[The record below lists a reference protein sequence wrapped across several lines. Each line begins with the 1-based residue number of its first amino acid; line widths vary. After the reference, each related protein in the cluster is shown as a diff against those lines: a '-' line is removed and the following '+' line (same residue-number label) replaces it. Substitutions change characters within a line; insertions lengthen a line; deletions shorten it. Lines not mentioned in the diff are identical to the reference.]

1 MFRKAFLL
9 PVALI
14 SLPLIT
20 QAHDGHGF
28 FHGTE
33 LAHYLS
39 SPGHAVPLV
48 LVVAA
53 SVALIVYRKRSRE
66 ERDV

>member
-1 MFRKAFLL
+1 MFRKAPLL
-9 PVALI
+9 LVALM
-14 SLPLIT
+14 SLPLIS

-28 FHGTE
+28 FHGSE

-53 SVALIVYRKRSRE
+53 SVALILYRKRSRE

>member
-1 MFRKAFLL
+1 MFRKALL
-9 PVALI
+9 LQAALM

-33 LAHYLS
+33 FAHYLS